1 MIKTKFILLSIFS
14 LLIFVTKAQQNI
26 SLDSAVKMA
35 LINNYSIEIARSQ
48 QQIAGNNLS
57 LGNAGFLPQL
67 KANASN
73 QWSEN
78 NVKQE
83 LSNGSITDK
92 TGVTGNSLNA
102 SLGFSWTL
110 FDGSKMFVN
119 RQKFNQQYQLS
130 EIALK
135 QASEELIYKIMFQYY
150 SIIKQKQQIKVSQQL
165 IDLYQKRKE
174 IAELKKQSGAASEV
188 DFLQAGVDLNAQ
200 QANLLKQ
207 QLLLENQ
214 RNQLTRLISKNF
226 SIIYDASET
235 ENKPTDINIGLLKDK
250 MLTQNIQ
257 IRNAETNKNL
267 AKLSISEYKTNI
279 FPRLGFGFNYN
290 FARSE
295 NGAGFILM
303 NQSNGIN
310 YGFTASWTL
319 FDGLNNNRNIQNAKI
334 NRSISD
340 ATYNDIR
347 MQYEMQFLNYLK
359 QYENNLQISNL
370 EKENSK
376 SAGFNLQIA
385 LEKYKLGIISDVV
398 LKEAQR
404 SYEESQFRLI
414 NARFDQAVSELEL
427 LKIAGELVK

>member
-1 MIKTKFILLSIFS
+1 MNLQTKNIDKEMIKTKFILLSIFS
-14 LLIFVTKAQQNI
+14 LLIFGTKAQQNI

-165 IDLYQKRKE
+165 IDL
-174 IAELKKQSGAASEV
+174 
-188 DFLQAGVDLNAQ
+188 
-200 QANLLKQ
+200 
-207 QLLLENQ
+207 
-214 RNQLTRLISKNF
+214 
-226 SIIYDASET
+226 
-235 ENKPTDINIGLLKDK
+235 
-250 MLTQNIQ
+250 
-257 IRNAETNKNL
+257 
-267 AKLSISEYKTNI
+267 
-279 FPRLGFGFNYN
+279 
-290 FARSE
+290 
-295 NGAGFILM
+295 
-303 NQSNGIN
+303 
-310 YGFTASWTL
+310 
-319 FDGLNNNRNIQNAKI
+319 
-334 NRSISD
+334 
-340 ATYNDIR
+340 
-347 MQYEMQFLNYLK
+347 
-359 QYENNLQISNL
+359 
-370 EKENSK
+370 
-376 SAGFNLQIA
+376 
-385 LEKYKLGIISDVV
+385 
-398 LKEAQR
+398 
-404 SYEESQFRLI
+404 
-414 NARFDQAVSELEL
+414 
-427 LKIAGELVK
+427 